1 MDRSTDD
8 VFLPLIPGF
17 LYLLLDP
24 ACLFDPKATNTHKDV
39 MKHFE
44 CAELIF
50 DRWESYLALN
60 NIIECKKNTL
70 MEKYVLKTV

>member
-24 ACLFDPKATNTHKDV
+24 ACLFDHKATNTHKDV

-50 DRWESYLALN
+50 DR
-60 NIIECKKNTL
+60 
-70 MEKYVLKTV
+70 